1 MQLYFHDDPPI
12 YFLMNAIVC
21 AVDSRH
27 LLPASGVKFH
37 TDTVEFLATLSL
49 ATFLGIQWD
58 CFKLHV
64 KSNNLYCTFN
74 FEIICI
80 TDVSR

>member
-1 MQLYFHDDPPI
+1 MQLNFHDDPPI

-37 TDTVEFLATLSL
+37 TDS
-49 ATFLGIQWD
+49 GI
-58 CFKLHV
+58 F
-64 KSNNLYCTFN
+64 SN
-74 FEIICI
+74 
-80 TDVSR
+80 S